1 MLKLRRN
8 NHNKFKNNI
17 LKAAIIVIAII
28 TLTSN
33 EAYGSKLNKEEPTK
47 SAKKI
52 ILIDP
57 GHGGRD
63 GGGSSKSGIV
73 EKEVNL
79 EISLKLREKLKEMG
93 YEVIMTR
100 DCDKGLYSPSAKNK
114 KKEDLANRCKLKKDS
129 NCDLFISVHQ
139 NMFPESKYYGA
150 QVWYTDN
157 GYSKKLARMVQEN
170 LKMDL
175 SDNNNRLEKPA
186 RDDYRIL
193 RCQPEKPGV
202 LVECGFL
209 SNTEEAEKLAKND
222 YQQKIADSLARSI
235 KQYFDEYGDNN
246 MKSEDN
252 STFKVIK
259 KCLLP
264 WERK

>member
-1 MLKLRRN
+1 MKPR
-8 NHNKFKNNI
+8 KKKYTEIKNNI
-17 LKAAIIVIAII
+17 SNVFIIVIAII
-28 TLTSN
+28 SLTTN
-33 EAYGSKLNKEEPTK
+33 VTYGSELNKEKPES

-63 GGGSSKSGIV
+63 GGGSSKSGVV

-129 NCDLFISVHQ
+129 NCDLFISIHQ

-157 GYSKKLARMVQEN
+157 AYSKKLARMVQEN

-175 SDNNNRLEKPA
+175 SDNNNRLEKAA

-193 RCQPEKPGV
+193 RCQAERPGV

-209 SNTEEAEKLAKND
+209 SNTEEAQKLAKND
-222 YQQKIADSLARSI
+222 YQQKIADSLAGSI
-235 KQYFDEYGDNN
+235 NKFFNEYGDKYRNDQE
-246 MKSEDN
+246 S

-259 KCLLP
+259 KYLLP
-264 WERK
+264 WKR

>member
-1 MLKLRRN
+1 LKTRRN
-8 NHNKFKNNI
+8 KYNKF
-17 LKAAIIVIAII
+17 IINSFKMFIEVLVIATISFNVVQGI
-28 TLTSN
+28 Q
-33 EAYGSKLNKEEPTK
+33 LNGEEPK
-47 SAKKI
+47 NSAKKI

-63 GGGSSKSGIV
+63 GGGSSQSGVI

-79 EISLKLREKLKEMG
+79 EISLKLREKLKGMG

-100 DCDKGLYSPSAKNK
+100 DCDMGLYSEAAKNK

-129 NCDLFISVHQ
+129 NCDLFISIHQ

-157 GYSKKLARMVQEN
+157 DYSKKLARMVQEN

-193 RCQPEKPGV
+193 GCQAERVGV

-209 SNTEEAEKLAKND
+209 SNAEEAQKLAKSD
-222 YQQKIADSLARSI
+222 YQQKISDSLARSI
-235 KQYFDEYGDNN
+235 NEFFNEYGD
-246 MKSEDN
+246 KYRKDQES
-252 STFKVIK
+252 STFKVMK
-259 KCLLP
+259 KYLLP
-264 WERK
+264 WKIK

>member
-1 MLKLRRN
+1 MRQRKN
-8 NHNKFKNNI
+8 KCIKFKNYNFKI
-17 LKAAIIVIAII
+17 FIAIVVMAAILFN
-28 TLTSN
+28 T
-33 EAYGSKLNKEEPTK
+33 AYGNELDREDTK
-47 SAKKI
+47 KAAKKI

-93 YEVIMTR
+93 CEVIMTR
-100 DCDKGLYSPSAKNK
+100 DCDKGLYSDTAKNK
-114 KKEDLANRCKLKKDS
+114 KKEDLANRCKLKKDT
-129 NCDLFISVHQ
+129 NCDLFISIHQ

-157 GYSKKLARMVQEN
+157 AYSKKLAHMVQEN

-175 SDNNNRLEKPA
+175 SDNNNRIEKPA

-193 RCQPEKPGV
+193 RCEPKRPGI

-209 SNTEEAEKLAKND
+209 SNPQEAEKLAKNE
-222 YQQKIADSLARSI
+222 YQQKLADSLARSI
-235 KQYFDEYGDNN
+235 KQYFDEYGDDYRNDG
-246 MKSEDN
+246 DN
-252 STFKVIK
+252 STFKVMK
-259 KCLLP
+259 KYLLP

>member
-1 MLKLRRN
+1 MKPRKN
-8 NHNKFKNNI
+8 KCFKFKNYNFKI
-17 LKAAIIVIAII
+17 FIAVVVIAAVSFN
-28 TLTSN
+28 TVCGN
-33 EAYGSKLNKEEPTK
+33 ELDREDNEKTT
-47 SAKKI
+47 KKI

-79 EISLKLREKLKEMG
+79 EISLKLREKLNGMG

-100 DCDKGLYSPSAKNK
+100 DCDKGLYSDTAKNK
-114 KKEDLANRCKLKKDS
+114 KKEDLANRCRLKKDS
-129 NCDLFISVHQ
+129 NCDLFISIHQ

-150 QVWYTDN
+150 QVWYTEN
-157 GYSKKLARMVQEN
+157 PYSKKLARMVQEN

-175 SDNNNRLEKPA
+175 SDNNNRIEKPA

-193 RCQPEKPGV
+193 RCEPEKPGI

-209 SNTEEAEKLAKND
+209 SNPQEAEKLAKND
-222 YQQKIADSLARSI
+222 YQQKLADSLARSV
-235 KQYFDEYGDNN
+235 KQYFDEYGDEYRNDA
-246 MKSEDN
+246 DN

-259 KCLLP
+259 KYLLP
-264 WERK
+264 WKRK